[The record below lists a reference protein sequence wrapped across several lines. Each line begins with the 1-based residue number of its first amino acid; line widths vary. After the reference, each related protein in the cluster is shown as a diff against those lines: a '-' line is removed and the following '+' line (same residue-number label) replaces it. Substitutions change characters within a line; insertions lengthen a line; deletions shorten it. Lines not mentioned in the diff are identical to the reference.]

1 MTQVLDE
8 NTRFWESQIQSLST
22 GSVLFDTVFMP
33 GDTIINT
40 VTVKDGTIEARGRIK
55 KVFVTSDKLTQE
67 RDYWHSRYDSLAAH
81 KDTTAA
87 RVIIK
92 TEFKDRYVKRGF
104 PWLWFFIGMA
114 SGGVAM
120 YFLNRFKIINV

>member
-1 MTQVLDE
+1 
-8 NTRFWESQIQSLST
+8 
-22 GSVLFDTVFMP
+22 
-33 GDTIINT
+33 
-40 VTVKDGTIEARGRIK
+40 
-55 KVFVTSDKLTQE
+55 
-67 RDYWHSRYDSLAAH
+67 
-81 KDTTAA
+81 
-87 RVIIK
+87 VIIK